1 MVAVLVWCCCV
12 ARTRVTR
19 AVRCLSA
26 RVLRRL
32 PLGSFGA
39 FRSGCAWWQPIP
51 HGSPTMSHVIPPR
64 VFQTLKSCCWNCN
77 VCGVS
82 RKMTKLNYVRLL
94 GGAGLGCGVYLLGSF
109 GVFRSGPSAPS
120 ARVLRRL
127 PLGLRVVA
135 AYPAWF
141 PNNVARNSPARI
153 SDFEIMLLEL
163 QRLWDVS
170 KNDQVKLRATFRGRG
185 VGVWCLSARVLRR
198 LPLGPFGAFRSG
210 PSAPSARAARGGS
223 LSRMVPQQC
232 RT

>member
-19 AVRCLSA
+19 AVSIC
-26 RVLRRL
+26 
-32 PLGSFGA
+32 
-39 FRSGCAWWQPIP
+39 
-51 HGSPTMSHVIPPR
+51 
-64 VFQTLKSCCWNCN
+64 
-77 VCGVS
+77 
-82 RKMTKLNYVRLL
+82 
-94 GGAGLGCGVYLLGSF
+94 
-109 GVFRSGPSAPS
+109 SGPSAPS

-141 PNNVARNSPARI
+141 PNNVARNSPASI
-153 SDFEIMLLEL
+153 SDFEIISLGL

-210 PSAPSARAARGGS
+210 CAWWQPIPHGSPTMSHVIPPRVFQTLKSCCWNCNVCGMSRKMTKLNYVRHLSGAGLEAWPGPADTHWRRSWVLPPRVLVGTPVGSCRGS